1 MLLGLPRRSA
11 ALAAA
16 AIVLTGT
23 LSSCGFDL
31 ATNSVNT
38 ISSGINDQDGEVDIL
53 GAVIISGAP
62 DSGVFVATLSNANPA
77 VAISLTGLAGDVA
90 PAGSLEP
97 VKVGSQG
104 SVSLFQTGGVP
115 LSGDIGLGDFVSV
128 DLTFDSGQTSTLNI
142 PVVRPCFEYDPA
154 KFPNLDLPSASE
166 GGSAAES
173 AAEEAPTEESAGESV
188 GESAEGEEGPVTQET
203 DPYSCIPTEQVPP
216 HGGEEG

>member
-1 MLLGLPRRSA
+1 MLHGLPRRSA

-16 AIVLTGT
+16 ALVLTGT

-31 ATNSVNT
+31 ATNRVNT
-38 ISSGINDQDGEVDIL
+38 ISSGINDRDGEVDVL

-62 DSGVFVATLSNANPA
+62 DTGVFVATLSNANPA
-77 VAISLTGLAGDVA
+77 LSISLTGLAGDVTTA
-90 PAGSLEP
+90 ESLEP
-97 VKVGSQG
+97 LPVASLG
-104 SVSLFQTGGVP
+104 SVSLFETGGVP

-154 KFPNLDLPSASE
+154 KFPNLDLPSAA
-166 GGSAAES
+166 G
-173 AAEEAPTEESAGESV
+173 EAPTDEGTADEAAGS
-188 GESAEGEEGPVTQET
+188 EEGAATQET

-216 HGGEEG
+216 HGGEEE